1 MAVNHP
7 SPSHPADPRDSHLTL
22 EHSKFTRNQLF
33 TPKDAPK
40 MPGVKRTHDGV
51 EKEIESNASLFM
63 PMFEAFRNELDEHHD
78 RRERIIKASRDITA
92 ASKKIIF
99 SLQRVRSLKSE
110 IPAKIASETH
120 DRAAVIQIQFEL
132 IAADLAGINAW
143 RYQRQISGGIQE
155 YMEAISFEHYLRH
168 QTLFTLEEASKALPD
183 TIALTGDDYILGI
196 FDLVGELMRFAITT
210 MATTG
215 TLPGSKAGEDS
226 IGDRDIL
233 MDLRE
238 LRTKFQALDTTSCGG
253 TGLGKDMEKKMEV
266 MKTCVEKV
274 ETAVYGM
281 IIRGRE
287 RPKGWIPD
295 LQDDRAPV
303 ESY

>member
-1 MAVNHP
+1 M
-7 SPSHPADPRDSHLTL
+7 
-22 EHSKFTRNQLF
+22 
-33 TPKDAPK
+33 
-40 MPGVKRTHDGV
+40 
-51 EKEIESNASLFM
+51 
-63 PMFEAFRNELDEHHD
+63 
-78 RRERIIKASRDITA
+78 
-92 ASKKIIF
+92 
-99 SLQRVRSLKSE
+99 KSE
-110 IPAKIASETH
+110 IPTKIASETQ
-120 DRAAVIQIQFEL
+120 DRAAAMQKQFNL
-132 IAADLAGINAW
+132 TAPDLAGLNAW

-168 QTLFTLEEASKALPD
+168 QTLITLAEASKSLPD
-183 TIALTGDDYILGI
+183 TIELTGDDYVLGI

-215 TLPGSKAGEDS
+215 TLPGSKNGGDS
-226 IGDRDIL
+226 NDDRDIL

-253 TGLGKDMEKKMEV
+253 TGLGKDVEKKMEV

-287 RPKGWIPD
+287 RPKGWVPD
-295 LQDDRAPV
+295 LTDDRAPWRV
-303 ESY
+303 IEKSMPD